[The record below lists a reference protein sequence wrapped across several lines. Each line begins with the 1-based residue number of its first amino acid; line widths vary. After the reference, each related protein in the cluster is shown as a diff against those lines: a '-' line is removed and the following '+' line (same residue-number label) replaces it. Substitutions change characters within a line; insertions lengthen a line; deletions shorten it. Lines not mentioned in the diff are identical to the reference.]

1 MKLQIIILAFLI
13 ANNTLA
19 QAPIEYIGKQF
30 FAITVP
36 NTDSASKWYEE
47 VFQLKLLKE
56 FKSAERNIHV
66 RIIGNTHLKI
76 EIVQNENSLSEC
88 SVQKDNKLRVRSCF
102 KAGVYV
108 TNMAATEAYLRQK
121 NVLIKYGPFEDK
133 ETHTRSFIIEDPN
146 GFMIQVFEDTK

>member
-1 MKLQIIILAFLI
+1 MKLQIIILSFLI

-19 QAPIEYIGKQF
+19 QGTIDYISKQF

-36 NTDSASKWYEE
+36 NTDSTSKWYEE

-66 RIIGNTHLKI
+66 RIVGNNHLKI

-108 TNMAATEAYLRQK
+108 TNIAATEIYLHKR
-121 NVLIKYGPFEDK
+121 NVTIKYGPFDDK